1 MLSVDIYSQVA
12 LNRQLILPENF
23 HWLLLTKS
31 EHNLSKIEIIKNFL
45 KIRKL
50 LQPKL
55 YNQEKDF
62 LKITKIN

>member
-31 EHNLSKIEIIKNFL
+31 EHNLSKIDIIKNFL
-45 KIRKL
+45 KNQKTFTTKT
-50 LQPKL
+50 LQSGKGFFEN
-55 YNQEKDF
+55 Y
-62 LKITKIN
+62 